1 MAPSLLASSG
11 KGSSR
16 VFFDK
21 CACAPVDVHSLCQF
35 GGGCRSADT
44 LPGADYDPLFE
55 INRMLDGIGVPYELN
70 EPFLE
75 DLMGQLNR
83 TDLQESFFYALTLAR
98 LLEATLLCAGHYAD
112 NCEFSLAGDL
122 LVNPRKIKVRMKD
135 DAPAF
140 EKIRHGRLTDQLVQL
155 AELCPGRCGDA
166 MMDKRNATCDIVAP
180 ALLPCLHSQLAG
192 TGRFGEV
199 YLERVAARMTAVAD
213 TMGFLAAGQILSSEA
228 LHLRLQAAD
237 PEERAFIER
246 HLCRFDGTWFRLAAT
261 ASRAIAPV

>member
-1 MAPSLLASSG
+1 MSLTLIASSG
-11 KGSSR
+11 KRPSR
-16 VFFDK
+16 DFLDTYAFV
-21 CACAPVDVHSLCQF
+21 PVDVFSVDHL
-35 GGGCRSADT
+35 GGGCRSA
-44 LPGADYDPLFE
+44 GALAGGAYAPIFE
-55 INRMLDGIGVPYELN
+55 INRRLDGIGIPYELN

-122 LVNPRKIKVRMKD
+122 LVNPRKIKVRMKN

-140 EKIRHGRLTDQLVQL
+140 DKIRHGRLTDQLVQL
-155 AELCPGRCGDA
+155 AELCPGGCGDA

-180 ALLPCLHSQLAG
+180 ALLPCLHSQLVG
-192 TGRFGEV
+192 TGRFGGV
-199 YLERVAARMTAVAD
+199 YLERVDARMTAVAD
-213 TMGFLAAGQILSSEA
+213 TLGFLAAGQILSSTE
-228 LHLRLQAAD
+228 LYLRLQAAD

-246 HLCRFDGTWFRLAAT
+246 HLCRFDGTWFRLFGMM
-261 ASRAIAPV
+261 RVLV

>member
-1 MAPSLLASSG
+1 MAPSLTASSG
-11 KGSSR
+11 KHFSQ
-16 VFFDK
+16 VFSDRCTF
-21 CACAPVDVHSLCQF
+21 APVDVLSFCHF
-35 GGGCRSADT
+35 GGGCRSA
-44 LPGADYDPLFE
+44 GALAGGAYDPLFE
-55 INRMLDGIGVPYELN
+55 INRRLDGIGIPYELN

-75 DLMGQLNR
+75 EVMGQLNR

-98 LLEATLLCAGHYAD
+98 LLEGTLLCAGHYAD

-140 EKIRHGRLTDQLVQL
+140 DKIRHGRLTDQLVQL

-228 LHLRLQAAD
+228 LYLRLQAAD

-246 HLCRFDGTWFRLAAT
+246 HLCRFDSTWFRLFGMM
-261 ASRAIAPV
+261 RVLV

>member
-1 MAPSLLASSG
+1 MAPSLPAPSG

-35 GGGCRSADT
+35 GGGCRSADS

-55 INRMLDGIGVPYELN
+55 INRRLDGIGVPYELN

-75 DLMGQLNR
+75 DLMGRLNR

-135 DAPAF
+135 DVPAF

-180 ALLPCLHSQLAG
+180 ALLPCLHSKLVG
-192 TGRFGEV
+192 TGRFGGV
-199 YLERVAARMTAVAD
+199 YLERVDARMRAVAD
-213 TMGFLAAGQILSSEA
+213 TMGFLAAGQILSSTE

-246 HLCRFDGTWFRLAAT
+246 HLCRFDGTWFRLFGMM
-261 ASRAIAPV
+261 RVLV